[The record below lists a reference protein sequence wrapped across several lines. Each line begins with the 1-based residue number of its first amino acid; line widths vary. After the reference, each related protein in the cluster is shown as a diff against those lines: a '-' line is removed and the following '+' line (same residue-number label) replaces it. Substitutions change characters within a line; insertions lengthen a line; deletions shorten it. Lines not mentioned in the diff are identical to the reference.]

1 MKRTLPQS
9 FVLYSGLVV
18 VLLIIGLPFWWV
30 ITGSIKVPREIIARV
45 PTMFPQSFTLQ
56 HFEKLFQSTDF
67 PAYLV
72 NSIGVALF
80 STVITVVLALPAA
93 YAFFR
98 MRFPGRAALYRLILL
113 AYAFPTIVVLIPI
126 YGFFAKVGLI
136 DTRTSLVIINVA
148 FALPFS
154 IWMMRSFLSTVP
166 REIEEA
172 AVIDGAPARVILLR
186 IMAPL
191 IAPGI
196 ASVAIFTFIA
206 SWTEYLFA
214 SVLIVSD
221 ARRTIP
227 VGFAGIIGQYQIDW
241 GLLLAGATAATI
253 PVVILFAFVGRWFV
267 SGLTE
272 GAVK

>member
-1 MKRTLPQS
+1 MKRSVLQS
-9 FVLYSGLVV
+9 LSLYSGLGLLVLVV
-18 VLLIIGLPFWWV
+18 GLPFWWV
-30 ITGSIKVPREIIARV
+30 ITGSIKAPREIIQRV
-45 PTMFPQSFTLQ
+45 PTMIPQSFTTQ
-56 HFEKLFQSTDF
+56 HFQKLLQFTDF

-72 NSIGVALF
+72 NSLAVALF
-80 STVITVVLALPAA
+80 STLVTVVLALPAA

-98 MRFPGRAALYRLILL
+98 MDFPGRNALYRLILL
-113 AYAFPTIVVLIPI
+113 AYAFPGVVVLIPL
-126 YGFFAKVGLI
+126 YGLFARAGLI
-136 DTRTSLVIINVA
+136 DSRASLVIVNVA

-154 IWMMRSFLSTVP
+154 IWMMRSFLASVP

-172 AVIDGAPARVILLR
+172 AIIDGAPTTTILLR
-186 IMAPL
+186 ILMPL

-196 ASVAIFTFIA
+196 ASVAIFAFIS

-221 ARRTIP
+221 AHRTIP

-253 PVVILFAFVGRWFV
+253 PVVILFALVGRWFV

>member
-1 MKRTLPQS
+1 MKRGLRQS
-9 FVLYSGLVV
+9 LALYSGMFLLTLLVC
-18 VLLIIGLPFWWV
+18 LPFWWV
-30 ITGSIKVPREIIARV
+30 ITGSVKLPREIIQRV
-45 PTMFPQSFTLQ
+45 PTMVPHSFTTQ
-56 HFEKLFQSTDF
+56 HFEKLLQASDF
-67 PAYLV
+67 LIYLL
-72 NSIGVALF
+72 NSMVVALF
-80 STVITVVLALPAA
+80 STAFTVLLALPAA

-98 MRFPGRAALYRLILL
+98 MEFPGRNALYKTILL
-113 AYAFPTIVVLIPI
+113 AYAFPGIVVLIPL
-126 YGFFAKVGLI
+126 YGLFTKVGLI
-136 DTRTSLVIINVA
+136 DSPVALVIVNVA

-154 IWMMRSFLSTVP
+154 IWMMRSFLATVP

-172 AVIDGAPARVILLR
+172 ALVDGAPTTTILVR
-186 IMAPL
+186 ILMPL

-196 ASVAIFTFIA
+196 AAVAIFAFIS

-241 GLLLAGATAATI
+241 GLLLAGATAAII
-253 PVVILFAFVGRWFV
+253 PVVALFALVGRWFV
-267 SGLTE
+267 SGLTD

>member
-1 MKRTLPQS
+1 MKRSLPQS
-9 FVLYSGLVV
+9 ALLYAGLLFL
-18 VLLIIGLPFWWV
+18 VLLIGPPFWWV
-30 ITGSIKVPREIIARV
+30 VTGSIKLPQEIIQRV
-45 PTMFPQSFTLQ
+45 PTMVPQSFTLQ
-56 HFEKLFQSTDF
+56 HFEKLLQSSDF
-67 PAYLV
+67 PTYLA
-72 NSIGVALF
+72 NSFVVALF
-80 STVITVVLALPAA
+80 STAVTVLLALPAA

-98 MRFPGRAALYRLILL
+98 MEFPGRNALYRVILL
-113 AYAFPTIVVLIPI
+113 AYAFPGVVVLIPL
-126 YGFFAKVGLI
+126 YGLFSKVGLI
-136 DTRTSLVIINVA
+136 DSRISLVIVNVA

-154 IWMMRSFLSTVP
+154 IWMMRSFLASVP
-166 REIEEA
+166 KEIEEA
-172 AVIDGAPARVILLR
+172 AIIDGAPTMTILVR
-186 IMAPL
+186 ILMPL

-196 ASVAIFTFIA
+196 ASVAIFAFIS

-241 GLLLAGATAATI
+241 GLLLAGATLATV

>member
-1 MKRTLPQS
+1 MKRSLPQS
-9 FVLYSGLVV
+9 ALLYAGLLFL
-18 VLLIIGLPFWWV
+18 VLLIGLPFWWV
-30 ITGSIKVPREIIARV
+30 VTGSIKLPQEIIQRV
-45 PTMFPQSFTLQ
+45 PTMVPQSFTLQ
-56 HFEKLFQSTDF
+56 HFEKLLQSSDF
-67 PAYLV
+67 PTYLV
-72 NSIGVALF
+72 NSFVVALF
-80 STVITVVLALPAA
+80 STAVTVLLALPAA

-98 MRFPGRAALYRLILL
+98 MEFPGRNALYRVILL
-113 AYAFPTIVVLIPI
+113 AYAFPGVVVLIPL
-126 YGFFAKVGLI
+126 YGLFSKVGLI
-136 DTRTSLVIINVA
+136 DSRISLVIVNVA

-154 IWMMRSFLSTVP
+154 IWMMRSFLASVP
-166 REIEEA
+166 KEIEEA
-172 AVIDGAPARVILLR
+172 AIIDGAPTTTILVR
-186 IMAPL
+186 ILMPL

-196 ASVAIFTFIA
+196 ASVAIFAFIS

-241 GLLLAGATAATI
+241 GLLLAGATLATV

>member
-1 MKRTLPQS
+1 MKRSWRQATAL
-9 FVLYSGLVV
+9 FGGLAAIAI
-18 VLLIIGLPFWWV
+18 IIGLPFWWV
-30 ITGSIKVPREIIARV
+30 VTGSIKLPREIIQRQ
-45 PTMFPQSFTLQ
+45 PTMFPHSFTLQ
-56 HFEKLFQSTDF
+56 HFEKLLQASDF
-67 PAYLV
+67 PIYLL
-72 NSIGVALF
+72 NSVIVALF
-80 STVITVVLALPAA
+80 STAFTVLMALPAA

-98 MRFPGRAALYRLILL
+98 MEFPGRNTLYRTILL
-113 AYAFPTIVVLIPI
+113 AYAFPGVVVLIPL
-126 YGFFAKVGLI
+126 YGLFAKVGLI
-136 DTRTSLVIINVA
+136 DSPAALVIVNVA
-148 FALPFS
+148 LALPFS
-154 IWMMRSFLSTVP
+154 IWMMRSFLATVP

-172 AVIDGAPARVILLR
+172 AVVDGAPTTTILVR
-186 IMAPL
+186 ILMPL

-196 ASVAIFTFIA
+196 ASVAIFAFIS

-241 GLLLAGATAATI
+241 GLLLAGATAAI
-253 PVVILFAFVGRWFV
+253 VPVVILFALVGRWFV

>member
-1 MKRTLPQS
+1 MKRSVLQS
-9 FVLYSGLVV
+9 LSLYGGLALLVLVV
-18 VLLIIGLPFWWV
+18 GLPFWWV
-30 ITGSIKVPREIIARV
+30 ITGSIKVPREIIQRV
-45 PTMFPQSFTLQ
+45 PTMFPQSFTTQ
-56 HFEKLFQSTDF
+56 HFQKLLQFTDF

-72 NSIGVALF
+72 NSLAVALF
-80 STVITVVLALPAA
+80 STLVTVVLALPAA

-98 MRFPGRAALYRLILL
+98 MDFPGRNALYRLILL
-113 AYAFPTIVVLIPI
+113 AYAFPGVVVLIPL
-126 YGFFAKVGLI
+126 YGLFAKAGLI
-136 DTRTSLVIINVA
+136 DSRASLVIVNVA

-154 IWMMRSFLSTVP
+154 IWMMRSFLASVP

-172 AVIDGAPARVILLR
+172 AIIDGAPTTTILLR
-186 IMAPL
+186 ILMPL

-196 ASVAIFTFIA
+196 ASVAIFAFIS

-221 ARRTIP
+221 ANRTIP

-253 PVVILFAFVGRWFV
+253 PVVILFALVGRWFV

>member
-1 MKRTLPQS
+1 MKRSWRQKTALLGS
-9 FVLYSGLVV
+9 LAAIA
-18 VLLIIGLPFWWV
+18 LIIGLPFWWV
-30 ITGSIKVPREIIARV
+30 VTGSIKLPREIIQRQ
-45 PTMFPQSFTLQ
+45 PTMIPHSFTTQ
-56 HFEKLFQSTDF
+56 HFEKLLQASDF
-67 PAYLV
+67 PIYLL
-72 NSIGVALF
+72 NSLIVALF
-80 STVITVVLALPAA
+80 STAFTVLLALPAA

-98 MRFPGRAALYRLILL
+98 MEFPGRNTLYRTILL
-113 AYAFPTIVVLIPI
+113 AYAFPGVVVLIPL
-126 YGFFAKVGLI
+126 YGLFAKVGLI
-136 DTRTSLVIINVA
+136 DSPAALVIVNVA
-148 FALPFS
+148 LALPFS
-154 IWMMRSFLSTVP
+154 IWMMRSFLATIP

-172 AVIDGAPARVILLR
+172 AVVDGAPTTTILVR
-186 IMAPL
+186 ILMPL

-196 ASVAIFTFIA
+196 ASVAIFAFIS

-241 GLLLAGATAATI
+241 GLLLAGATAAII
-253 PVVILFAFVGRWFV
+253 PVVILFALVGRWFV

>member
-80 STVITVVLALPAA
+80 STVITVALALPAA

>member
-1 MKRTLPQS
+1 MRRSLPQS
-9 FVLYSGLVV
+9 ASLYAGLLFLV
-18 VLLIIGLPFWWV
+18 LIIGLPFWWV
-30 ITGSIKVPREIIARV
+30 VTGSIKLPREIIQRV

-56 HFEKLFQSTDF
+56 HFEKLLQSSDF
-67 PAYLV
+67 PTYLV
-72 NSIGVALF
+72 NSLMVALF
-80 STVITVVLALPAA
+80 STAVTVLLALPAA

-98 MRFPGRAALYRLILL
+98 MEFPGRNTLYRVILL
-113 AYAFPTIVVLIPI
+113 AYAFPGVVVLIPL
-126 YGFFAKVGLI
+126 YGLFSKAGLI
-136 DTRTSLVIINVA
+136 DSRVSLVIVNVA

-154 IWMMRSFLSTVP
+154 IWMMRSFLASVP
-166 REIEEA
+166 KEIEEA
-172 AVIDGAPARVILLR
+172 AVIDGAPTTTILLR
-186 IMAPL
+186 ILMPL

-196 ASVAIFTFIA
+196 ASVAIFAFIS

-241 GLLLAGATAATI
+241 GLLLAGATAATV
-253 PVVILFAFVGRWFV
+253 PVVILFALVGRWFV

>member
-1 MKRTLPQS
+1 MRRTFPQS
-9 FVLYSGLVV
+9 LSLYCGL
-18 VLLIIGLPFWWV
+18 LLLALIIGMPFWWV
-30 ITGSIKVPREIIARV
+30 VTGSIKLPREIIQRV
-45 PTMFPQSFTLQ
+45 PAMIPQSFTTQ
-56 HFEKLFQSTDF
+56 HFGKLLQSSDF
-67 PAYLV
+67 PTYLV
-72 NSIGVALF
+72 NSLAVALF
-80 STVITVVLALPAA
+80 STAVTILLALPAA

-98 MRFPGRAALYRLILL
+98 MEFPGRNAFYRLILL
-113 AYAFPTIVVLIPI
+113 AYAFPGVVVLIPL
-126 YGFFAKVGLI
+126 YGLFAKAGLI
-136 DTRTSLVIINVA
+136 DSRASLVIVNVA

-154 IWMMRSFLSTVP
+154 IWMMRSFLISVP

-172 AVIDGAPARVILLR
+172 AIVDGAPATTILLR
-186 IMAPL
+186 ILMPL

-196 ASVAIFTFIA
+196 ASVAIFAFIS

-221 ARRTIP
+221 ANRTIP

-253 PVVILFAFVGRWFV
+253 PVVILFALVGRWFV

>member
-1 MKRTLPQS
+1 MRRSLPQS
-9 FVLYSGLVV
+9 ASLYAGLLFLV
-18 VLLIIGLPFWWV
+18 LIIGLPFWWV
-30 ITGSIKVPREIIARV
+30 VTGSIKLPREIIQRV
-45 PTMFPQSFTLQ
+45 PTMVPQSFTLQ
-56 HFEKLFQSTDF
+56 HFEKLLQSSDF
-67 PAYLV
+67 PTYLV
-72 NSIGVALF
+72 NSLMVALF
-80 STVITVVLALPAA
+80 STAVTVLLALPAA

-98 MRFPGRAALYRLILL
+98 MEFPGRNALYRVILL
-113 AYAFPTIVVLIPI
+113 AYAFPGVVVLIPL
-126 YGFFAKVGLI
+126 YGLFSKAGLI
-136 DTRTSLVIINVA
+136 DSRISLVIVNVA

-154 IWMMRSFLSTVP
+154 IWMMRSFLASVP
-166 REIEEA
+166 KEIEEA
-172 AVIDGAPARVILLR
+172 AVIDGAPTTTILLR
-186 IMAPL
+186 ILMPL

-196 ASVAIFTFIA
+196 ASVAIFAFIS

-253 PVVILFAFVGRWFV
+253 PVVILFALVGRWFV

>member
-1 MKRTLPQS
+1 MKRSWRQAS
-9 FVLYSGLVV
+9 ALYGGLAA
-18 VLLIIGLPFWWV
+18 LALIIGLPFWWV
-30 ITGSIKVPREIIARV
+30 VTGSIKLPREIIQRE
-45 PTMFPQSFTLQ
+45 PTMIPHSFTLQ
-56 HFEKLFQSTDF
+56 HFEKLLQASDF
-67 PAYLV
+67 PVYLL
-72 NSIGVALF
+72 NSVIVAVF
-80 STVITVVLALPAA
+80 STAFTVLLALPAA

-98 MRFPGRAALYRLILL
+98 MEFPGRNTLYRTILL
-113 AYAFPTIVVLIPI
+113 AYAFPGVVVLIPL
-126 YGFFAKVGLI
+126 YVLSAKVGLI
-136 DTRTSLVIINVA
+136 GSPVALVIVNVA
-148 FALPFS
+148 LALPFS
-154 IWMMRSFLSTVP
+154 IWMMRSFLATVP

-172 AVIDGAPARVILLR
+172 AVVDGAPTTTILLR
-186 IMAPL
+186 ILMPL

-196 ASVAIFTFIA
+196 ASVAIFAFIS

-241 GLLLAGATAATI
+241 GLLLAGATAAI
-253 PVVILFAFVGRWFV
+253 VPVVALFAFIGRWFV

>member
-9 FVLYSGLVV
+9 LALFGGLSLIVLV
-18 VLLIIGLPFWWV
+18 IGLPFWWV
-30 ITGSIKVPREIIARV
+30 ISGSIKLPREIIGRV
-45 PTMFPQSFTLQ
+45 PTMIPQSFTLQ

-67 PAYLV
+67 TGYLV
-72 NSIGVALF
+72 NSIVVALF
-80 STVITVVLALPAA
+80 STAFTLALALPAA

-98 MRFPGRAALYRLILL
+98 MEFPGRAALYRVILL
-113 AYAFPTIVVLIPI
+113 AYAFPSVVVLIPI
-126 YGFFAKVGLI
+126 YGLFARLGLI
-136 DTRTSLVIINVA
+136 DTRTSLVIINIA

-154 IWMMRSFLSTVP
+154 IWMMRSFLASVP

-172 AVIDGAPARVILLR
+172 AIIDGAPPRVILLR
-186 IMAPL
+186 ILTPL

-221 ARRTIP
+221 APRTIP

-241 GLLLAGATAATI
+241 GLLLAGATAAII

>member
-9 FVLYSGLVV
+9 VALYSGLLLVF
-18 VLLIIGLPFWWV
+18 LIIGMPFWWV
-30 ITGSIKVPREIIARV
+30 VSGSVKLPREIIARV
-45 PTMFPQSFTLQ
+45 PTMFPQSFTTQ

-80 STVITVVLALPAA
+80 STIVTVALALPAA

-98 MRFPGRAALYRLILL
+98 MRFPGRNALYRLILL

-126 YGFFAKVGLI
+126 YGLFAKVGLI
-136 DTRTSLVIINVA
+136 DTRTSLVIVNIA

-166 REIEEA
+166 KEIEEA
-172 AVIDGAPARVILLR
+172 AIIDGAPARVILLR

-221 ARRTIP
+221 ARRTVP